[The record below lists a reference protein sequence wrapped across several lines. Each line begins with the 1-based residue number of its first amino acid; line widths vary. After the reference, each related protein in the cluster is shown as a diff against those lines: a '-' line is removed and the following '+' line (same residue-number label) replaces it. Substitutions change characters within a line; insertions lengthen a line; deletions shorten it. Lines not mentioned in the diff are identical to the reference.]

1 MRKRWGFLVKSDF
14 WLSTGGFS
22 IDGAGQVGSLGNM
35 QWVANFFN
43 MEVIGVFIWRGD
55 SPWVVLYE
63 TDEILL
69 VRSWF
74 WLSTGGFSSGGT
86 GRLGSLGNRD
96 VIVNFFNMEGIG
108 VFIRRGNSPWGV
120 LYETDEVLLVRSF
133 FDLVPVDLVVAAQ
146 AK

>member
-1 MRKRWGFLVKSDF
+1 MFGKVVDTQWVANFYNIADIGVFIGWGDSPWVVECDNDEIFLVTSGF
-14 WLSTGGFS
+14 WLGGGGFS
-22 IDGAGQVGSLGNM
+22 IGDAGQVGSLGNM

-43 MEVIGVFIWRGD
+43 MEV
-55 SPWVVLYE
+55 
-63 TDEILL
+63 
-69 VRSWF
+69 
-74 WLSTGGFSSGGT
+74 
-86 GRLGSLGNRD
+86 
-96 VIVNFFNMEGIG
+96 IG